1 MTVSNCKFILEGS
14 IEFNSEEELDIYIKE
29 NKDKYKLDSK
39 EDFRFS
45 NDIVQDNIDILSKFK
60 IEQQQEILNKTK
72 KSNII
77 LDPEEETETYTDG
90 SIGVL

>member
-14 IEFNSEEELDIYIKE
+14 IEFNSEEELDTYIKE

-45 NDIVQDNIDILSKFK
+45 NDIKFCYRFYFASYG
-60 IEQQQEILNKTK
+60 IVY
-72 KSNII
+72 S
-77 LDPEEETETYTDG
+77 
-90 SIGVL
+90 